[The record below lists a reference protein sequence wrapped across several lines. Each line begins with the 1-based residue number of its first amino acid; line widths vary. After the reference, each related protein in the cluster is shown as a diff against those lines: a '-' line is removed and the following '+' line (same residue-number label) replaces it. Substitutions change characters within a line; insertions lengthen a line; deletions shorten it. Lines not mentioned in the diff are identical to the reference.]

1 VVHPDEAVQALA
13 TTALSEVRRIQEAA
27 RRKLVAQRREIIA
40 RRLELLIEQIAWV
53 LRVDPGKLRS
63 RARNQHI
70 AFQRQTA
77 MYLARKISAAT
88 FPAIAAAFRAGSFD
102 RGLGLPGHRGPN
114 RS

>member
-1 VVHPDEAVQALA
+1 MVQGW
-13 TTALSEVRRIQEAA
+13 I
-27 RRKLVAQRREIIA
+27 
-40 RRLELLIEQIAWV
+40 QIAIFVAVVIALTPLLGSYMARVYEGGQPVLLERVLGPFERLLYRV